1 MPRPTITERVLMSP
15 ATFHPKMTAQLKKDG
30 LIPQSTPTPVVKGGG
45 GGGLKSER
53 KKIAEDKPKN
63 KVVLDYFEKV
73 IAAYTG
79 DSSDEED

>member
-1 MPRPTITERVLMSP
+1 MPRSELSDKTLFAP
-15 ATFHPKMTAQLKKDG
+15 ASFHPKMVAQLKKEG
-30 LIPQSTPTPVVKGGG
+30 LIPQSAPAPVVKGGG
-45 GGGLKSER
+45 GVSLKSER